1 MTKKKA
7 NQAQSTL
14 SFRHCWLYPTY
25 STPFTNKGTET
36 ERKLCLQDSQTAGGQ
51 FIAILR
57 VKGQKKKKETGRE
70 GWSQKGK
77 RNLVVAK
84 EKLWGFLNVKYF
96 GGKSEL
102 F

>member
-1 MTKKKA
+1 MPAGLTD
-7 NQAQSTL
+7 SRWTI
-14 SFRHCWLYPTY
+14 Y
-25 STPFTNKGTET
+25 SNIKSKGT
-36 ERKLCLQDSQTAGGQ
+36 
-51 FIAILR
+51 
-57 VKGQKKKKETGRE
+57 KKKKETGRE